1 MAKPVIVVVDDEG
14 DSLAALAHE
23 LESRYGAHYLVVAC
37 ASPGQALARLAGLR
51 AEGASVPLVLADQ
64 WMPEQ
69 AGAEFLA
76 QVRDLYPT
84 ARRGLLFSWEDPSA
98 LGQID
103 FELPK
108 PAWAPDEVFHRAITE
123 SLDEWWRQQGGRLEA
138 VTVIG
143 KDPSARVHEIRD

>member
-64 WMPEQ
+64 WMPGQ
-69 AGAEFLA
+69 TGADFLA

-84 ARRGLLFSWEDPSA
+84 ARRGLLISWGDLSAMAPIDDAAA
-98 LGQID
+98 LGQIE
-103 FELPK
+103 FHLPK
-108 PAWAPDEVFHRAITE
+108 PAWAPDEHFHRA
-123 SLDEWWRQQGGRLEA
+123 
-138 VTVIG
+138 VT
-143 KDPSARVHEIRD
+143 